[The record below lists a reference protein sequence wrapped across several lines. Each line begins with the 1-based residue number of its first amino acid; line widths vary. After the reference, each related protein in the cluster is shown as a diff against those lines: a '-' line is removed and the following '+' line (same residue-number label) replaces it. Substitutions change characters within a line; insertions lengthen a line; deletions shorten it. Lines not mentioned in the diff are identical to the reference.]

1 VLIASAAVTLGVGPT
16 TAESAD
22 ASPAASEDAAAPAA
36 VRIEDPSQSAAG
48 AAAAVAG
55 EPGSDDSA
63 AGRESVAVVS
73 QLQGGILEVLRE
85 AEALGYQGRLARIS
99 PTVDQTFDLRFM
111 AEKVIG
117 RHWKTLT
124 DEQQARWVQVF
135 GGMTK
140 ANYARRLDHHSG
152 QRIEILGHEPAANE
166 TMLVRTRLQDPEGE
180 DVDLTYRLHS
190 VDGGWKIVDIYLN
203 GTVSELAL
211 RRSEYASV
219 LKRDGFDALLV
230 SVNRKIDDLAAGSV
244 DQ

>member
-1 VLIASAAVTLGVGPT
+1 
-16 TAESAD
+16 
-22 ASPAASEDAAAPAA
+22 
-36 VRIEDPSQSAAG
+36 
-48 AAAAVAG
+48 VAG
-55 EPGSDDSA
+55 DSASDDSA

-73 QLQGGILEVLRE
+73 QLQAGILDVLRE

-117 RHWKTLT
+117 RRWKTLT
-124 DEQQARWVQVF
+124 SEQQARWVQVF

-152 QRIEILGHEPAANE
+152 QSIEILGHEAAANE

-180 DVDLTYRLHS
+180 NVDLAYRLHS

-219 LKRDGFDALLV
+219 LKRDGFDALVV
-230 SVNRKIDDLAAGSV
+230 SVNQKIDDLAAGNV